1 MGRTSS
7 SWPTASG
14 HITSGGTAAP
24 DRLNDKLVGSF
35 ADAVVA
41 DFNGNGISDI
51 AFSDGQ
57 NWRYSPDGPRYPLA
71 WLRDGEGI
79 LGLSST
85 AYPPLKELLVGQF
98 DSDPA
103 AEVISLDRKVVY
115 RDGFHQDHY
124 GPGDQ
129 LILWRGLGT
138 GNLFIPHSQQN
149 MR

>member
-1 MGRTSS
+1 MGE
-7 SWPTASG
+7 AE
-14 HITSGGTAAP
+14 H
-24 DRLNDKLVGSF
+24 RLTNSF
-35 ADAVVA
+35 ANAVAA
-41 DFNGNGISDI
+41 DFDGNGMSDI

-57 NWRYSPDGPRYPLA
+57 KWRYSRDGRYPLA
-71 WLRDGEGI
+71 WLRDGEAINGCFHP
-79 LGLSST
+79 
-85 AYPPLKELLVGQF
+85 YPPLKEQLVGQF